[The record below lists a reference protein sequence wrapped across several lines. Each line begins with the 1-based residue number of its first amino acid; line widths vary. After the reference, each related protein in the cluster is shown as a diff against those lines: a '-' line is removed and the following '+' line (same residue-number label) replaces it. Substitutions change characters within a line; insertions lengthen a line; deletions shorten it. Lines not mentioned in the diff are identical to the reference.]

1 MNELEVAARVAG
13 NIPREEPPQVA
24 PVAPITAPEPTDEQ
38 YVWNNPLDEL
48 SMYKLYDYF
57 NIDMLQR
64 GDHETTKIM
73 DKLVEWAVSNGAI
86 EYHDVIGKVRE
97 IQRMLGKNDLNDL
110 YRFAKLDMQRVKLD
124 AEMRAIYG

>member
-1 MNELEVAARVAG
+1 MKEADIAAKVAQ
-13 NIPREEPPQVA
+13 NIPKETHVEETVTAVALPPS
-24 PVAPITAPEPTDEQ
+24 DEG
-38 YVWNNPLDEL
+38 YAWTNPLDEL

-57 NIDMLQR
+57 NVDTLHR